1 MTSPPDSTPTAPTAG
16 HTPAPM
22 AGHTTA
28 PTTRPTAGP
37 TTPAP
42 STGTTPAP
50 STGTTAVSSAATGRT
65 VAPTTG
71 HTLALASLPDAVAI
85 LDADR
90 CVAEVNGAFVRLCGC
105 AEEELRGRPV
115 HDLLEWHDSDGQRSD
130 GSAWPAP
137 ARLRGSRIIVP
148 QTVALNTPAGR
159 RLAVTVTGTYLRQ
172 PDGSLTGVLL
182 TLRPPAR
189 GHDRQPSGM
198 EIVSTVSHELRSP
211 LTSVKGYTSLMLNR
225 WERLA
230 DDQKK
235 MMLEQVNHDA
245 DRVTRLI
252 TELLDISRLET
263 GRLILR
269 RQMVDLPRLAATVVE
284 KVSMEYPELEA
295 TTEFPA
301 SFPKVYADPDKVEQV
316 LTNLVENACKYASP
330 QGLRIDGTVE
340 ADSVSVG
347 VHDRGEGIPESD
359 LRKVFTKFFR
369 RSVGRPTGSGL
380 GLWISRGLVE
390 SHGGELRAESKEG
403 QGSTFRFTLPLID
416 LDELQSS

>member
-1 MTSPPDSTPTAPTAG
+1 MAGLEAIADPVVELDGDLRISGTNPALVRLLGQAEGELAG
-16 HTPAPM
+16 H
-22 AGHTTA
+22 
-28 PTTRPTAGP
+28 
-37 TTPAP
+37 
-42 STGTTPAP
+42 
-50 STGTTAVSSAATGRT
+50 
-65 VAPTTG
+65 
-71 HTLALASLPDAVAI
+71 
-85 LDADR
+85 
-90 CVAEVNGAFVRLCGC
+90 
-105 AEEELRGRPV
+105 PV
-115 HDLLEWHDSDGQRSD
+115 MEILEWHDEYGERAD
-130 GSAWPAP
+130 GSTWPAP
-137 ARLRGSRIIVP
+137 ARLPGTRTVVP
-148 QTVALNTPAGR
+148 QPAVLKRPGGGRIPVVVA
-159 RLAVTVTGTYLRQ
+159 GTYQR
-172 PDGSLTGVLL
+172 DGSGRVIGAVL
-182 TLRPPAR
+182 TLRPPPR
-189 GHDRQPSGM
+189 GHQSQPSGI

-230 DDQKK
+230 DDQKR

-284 KVSMEYPELEA
+284 KVTMEYPELDA
-295 TTEFPA
+295 TTDFPA
-301 SFPKVYADPDKVEQV
+301 SFPKVYADPDKIEQV

-330 QGLRIDGTVE
+330 QGLRIDGVVGPE
-340 ADSVSVG
+340 WVSVG
-347 VHDRGEGIPESD
+347 VHDTGEGIPESD
-359 LRKVFTKFFR
+359 LPKVFTKFFR

-416 LDELQSS
+416 LDALQAQ